1 MRQGDAPKTLSPIEA
16 VRRYC
21 LAACMGGQRSLVAAC
36 TDRACPF
43 HALRMKEVPEGFGV
57 RVVRVVRRF
66 CLRCTVGDRDAVR
79 RCTERDACPVWPYR
93 VGVSPKKLKRLIAE
107 KKRPKQLDLPL

>member
-1 MRQGDAPKTLSPIEA
+1 MRQGDAPKLFSPIEA

-21 LAACMGGQRSLVAAC
+21 LAACMGGQRSLVAGCA
-36 TDRACPF
+36 DRDCPF
-43 HALRMKEVPEGFGV
+43 HVLRMKEIPEGFGV

-66 CLRCTVGDRDAVR
+66 CLRCTVGDRVAIR
-79 RCTERDACPVWPYR
+79 LCTEKDACPVWAYR

-107 KKRPKQLDLPL
+107 KRRPKQLDLPL

>member
-1 MRQGDAPKTLSPIEA
+1 MRQDDAAKTLSPLEA

-36 TDRACPF
+36 SDKACPF
-43 HALRMKEVPEGFGV
+43 YALRMKEIPPDFGV

-79 RCTERDACPVWPYR
+79 RCTEKGVCPIWAYR
-93 VGVSPKKLKRLIAE
+93 VGVSPRKLKRLIAE
-107 KKRPKQLDLPL
+107 KRRPKQLDLPL

>member
-1 MRQGDAPKTLSPIEA
+1 MRQGEAAKILSPLEA

-21 LAACMGGQRSLVAAC
+21 LVACMGGQRSLVAAC
-36 TDRACPF
+36 TDSECPF
-43 HALRMKEVPEGFGV
+43 YPLRMKEIPAGFGV

-66 CLRCTVGDRDAVR
+66 CLRCTVGDRDAIR
-79 RCTERDACPVWPYR
+79 HCTEHGVCPIWPYR

-107 KKRPKQLDLPL
+107 KKRPKQLDLPF